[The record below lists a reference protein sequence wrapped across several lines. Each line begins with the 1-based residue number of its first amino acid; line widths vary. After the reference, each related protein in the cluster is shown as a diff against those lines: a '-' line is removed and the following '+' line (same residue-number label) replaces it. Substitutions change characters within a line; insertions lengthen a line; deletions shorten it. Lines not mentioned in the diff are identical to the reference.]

1 MGDEGQI
8 RPDLEAQVWNR
19 RDSCC
24 CSAQKKERKP
34 RGEIKK
40 KKKRDDDDDES
51 DFARGAKRR
60 KAMMMMMLCSLD
72 IPGNLTSKF
81 FLNLMKKFVL
91 FASNCTNF
99 PTASFTSDTP
109 SDTASYAAA
118 AASFM
123 ASFLLFSFVFL
134 VLLLRDFSFSI
145 WNLLN
150 VVRVSSSSSSHGI
163 LINAV
168 GVDGG
173 CCFPF
178 FFVNERERE
187 RERRDIF

>member
-34 RGEIKK
+34 RGEILK

-60 KAMMMMMLCSLD
+60 KAMMMMILCSLD

-150 VVRVSSSSSSHGI
+150 TSSEF
-163 LINAV
+163 LLLLLLT
-168 GVDGG
+168 
-173 CCFPF
+173 
-178 FFVNERERE
+178 EY
-187 RERRDIF
+187 

>member
-150 VVRVSSSSSSHGI
+150 TSSEF
-163 LINAV
+163 LLLLLLT
-168 GVDGG
+168 
-173 CCFPF
+173 
-178 FFVNERERE
+178 EY
-187 RERRDIF
+187 

>member
-8 RPDLEAQVWNR
+8 RPDLETQVWNR

-40 KKKRDDDDDES
+40 KRRGKREEEEDES

-60 KAMMMMMLCSLD
+60 KAMMMLCSLE

-123 ASFLLFSFVFL
+123 ASFLLFSFFL

-150 VVRVSSSSSSHGI
+150 VVRVSSSHN
-163 LINAV
+163 LIMPLLI
-168 GVDGG
+168 DGG

-178 FFVNERERE
+178 FFLFVKRKREMRE
-187 RERRDIF
+187 T

>member
-8 RPDLEAQVWNR
+8 RPDLETQVWNR

-40 KKKRDDDDDES
+40 KRRGKREEEEDES

-60 KAMMMMMLCSLD
+60 KAMMMLCSLE

-91 FASNCTNF
+91 FASNCT
-99 PTASFTSDTP
+99 
-109 SDTASYAAA
+109 
-118 AASFM
+118 
-123 ASFLLFSFVFL
+123 
-134 VLLLRDFSFSI
+134 
-145 WNLLN
+145 LN
-150 VVRVSSSSSSHGI
+150 VVRVSSSHN
-163 LINAV
+163 LIMPLLI
-168 GVDGG
+168 DGG

-178 FFVNERERE
+178 FFFVCEKKERNERDMRERE
-187 RERRDIF
+187 KRYFLNTPVTTFFTKKNLGEREKV

>member
-1 MGDEGQI
+1 
-8 RPDLEAQVWNR
+8 
-19 RDSCC
+19 
-24 CSAQKKERKP
+24 
-34 RGEIKK
+34 
-40 KKKRDDDDDES
+40 
-51 DFARGAKRR
+51 
-60 KAMMMMMLCSLD
+60 MMMMMLCSLD

-150 VVRVSSSSSSHGI
+150 TSSEFLLLLLLLTEYSLMPLVLMVVVVFTGVFKKYLFSLSLSLSLSLSFLSQYFSLSFHKQTKKKKGKNSSH
-163 LINAV
+163 
-168 GVDGG
+168 
-173 CCFPF
+173 F
-178 FFVNERERE
+178 
-187 RERRDIF
+187 

>member
-34 RGEIKK
+34 RGEILK

-150 VVRVSSSSSSHGI
+150 VVRVSSSSHRI
-163 LINAV
+163 LMPLLI
-168 GVDGG
+168 DGG

-178 FFVNERERE
+178 FVLRVKRKREMRE
-187 RERRDIF
+187 K

>member
-150 VVRVSSSSSSHGI
+150 VVRVSSSSSSSSHGI

-173 CCFPF
+173 CCFH
-178 FFVNERERE
+178 RG
-187 RERRDIF
+187 I

>member
-1 MGDEGQI
+1 
-8 RPDLEAQVWNR
+8 
-19 RDSCC
+19 
-24 CSAQKKERKP
+24 
-34 RGEIKK
+34 
-40 KKKRDDDDDES
+40 
-51 DFARGAKRR
+51 
-60 KAMMMMMLCSLD
+60 MMMMMLCSLD

-150 VVRVSSSSSSHGI
+150 VVRVSSSSHRI
-163 LINAV
+163 LMPLLLMV
-168 GVDGG
+168 VVVSL
-173 CCFPF
+173 F
-178 FFVNERERE
+178 FLFVKRKREIMRE
-187 RERRDIF
+187 K